1 MMIERCTNKH
11 SSKARYLIFTFWL
24 KKMPG

>member
-11 SSKARYLIFTFWL
+11 SSKARYLIFTF
-24 KKMPG
+24 